1 MKPHLFFSVAC
12 ALLISCSNNK
22 VAQET
27 SIAETKQEPQ
37 TSSNAAVNQPSGD
50 GIEGFWKLTLECYD
64 DNGNKI
70 PDDAERKKGIK
81 NHYAFRFNG
90 DGSCK
95 IQEFYKGHYEV
106 KNEDDKKMLYVYR
119 NRVVSEEE
127 KDPPPDI
134 YRIISMS
141 KNELVLLE
149 DLGNLT
155 FWIFER
161 AG

>member
-1 MKPHLFFSVAC
+1 MKLHLIFSIAS
-12 ALLISCSNNK
+12 AILIACSNNK
-22 VAQET
+22 AATET
-27 SIAETKQEPQ
+27 TIAETKQQPG
-37 TSSNAAVNQPSGD
+37 TASNTATNQPSGD
-50 GIEGFWKLTLECYD
+50 GIAGFWKLTLECYD
-64 DNGNKI
+64 NNGNKI
-70 PDDAERKKGIK
+70 PDDDERKKGIK
-81 NHYAFRFNG
+81 NRYLFRFNS
-90 DGSCK
+90 DGSCR
-95 IQEFYKGHYEV
+95 IQEFYNGHYEV
-106 KNEDDKKMLYVYR
+106 KNDGDKKMLYVYR